1 MKLSSVNDF
10 ASVVFRILFQKDK
23 LKRSSRLF
31 FNRNGQKLN
40 CLFIFKKHEIN
51 EGLTEIIGFQIT
63 LASHCQ
69 LLSHIAQILRQKAK
83 VGEYSRIPLT

>member
-10 ASVVFRILFQKDK
+10 ASVVLGIVFQKDK
-23 LKRSSRLF
+23 LKRSSRLY

-51 EGLTEIIGFQIT
+51 EG
-63 LASHCQ
+63 
-69 LLSHIAQILRQKAK
+69 
-83 VGEYSRIPLT
+83 

>member
-10 ASVVFRILFQKDK
+10 ASVVLGILFQKDK

-40 CLFIFKKHEIN
+40 FLFIFKKHEIN
-51 EGLTEIIGFQIT
+51 EG
-63 LASHCQ
+63 
-69 LLSHIAQILRQKAK
+69 
-83 VGEYSRIPLT
+83 